1 MDIICASICYRGY
14 AEDEVAATLEYAPKI
29 GYRAMEIH
37 GPLIWSVDAV
47 HTFDTDSMKGRIER
61 SGMTCA
67 GLYPPGWGG
76 KDSDDVQIRAEAI
89 AKCVDIAEQ
98 LNATHLTTSGAHRRT
113 ESDDGLDNVIA
124 CVREVL
130 ARIPAESR
138 IKLTLE
144 PHHGNV
150 LEQPAD
156 FQRVLDAIPDERVGV
171 CIDTGHFHT
180 SGVDT
185 LAAIRQFSSRIY
197 AVHLKDHIGAVSVG
211 IGRGELNLRLIIE
224 TLQAVNY
231 QGDLTLELEVEDP
244 ENLPRYTEEAY
255 FYLSGMLGLRL

>member
-14 AEDEVAATLEYAPKI
+14 AEDEVAATLENAPKI

-47 HTFDTDSMKGRIER
+47 HSFDIDGMKNNINK
-61 SGMTCA
+61 SGMRCA

-76 KDSDDVQIRAEAI
+76 NDSDDVEVRAEAI
-89 AKCVDIAEQ
+89 AKCVEIAEQ
-98 LNATHLTTSGAHRRT
+98 LNATHLTTSGAQPRT
-113 ESDDGLDNVIA
+113 ESGALDRVIA

-130 ARIPAESR
+130 ERIPADAS

-150 LEQPAD
+150 LEQPED
-156 FQRVLDAIPDERVGV
+156 FQQVLDAIPDERVGV
-171 CIDTGHFHT
+171 CIDTGHFHS

-185 LAAIRQFSSRIY
+185 LASIHNFGSRIY

-211 IGRGELNLRLIIE
+211 IGRGELNLKEIIG
-224 TLQAVNY
+224 TLKDIGY

-255 FYLSGMLGLRL
+255 FYLSGMLGLQL